1 MMMTSVAARAVFG
14 AGVVV
19 LVLGVLTG
27 CGSDATAGVA
37 HDATAVATITR
48 DPAAS
53 TASIKGAPDTTAIV
67 GKPYVFQPQ
76 VTVPTAQPVVF
87 SIKNAPAW
95 ARFNSSTGELSGT
108 PGSSQVGA
116 HAGITITVTQG
127 TLHASLAPFTITVE
141 ATNSSGNVTLSW
153 LPPTENADGSPLL
166 NLKGYKVHY
175 GAASKDYS
183 KSVEVPNP
191 GLTSY
196 VVENLT
202 AGKYYFAIT
211 TYNTEG
217 RESSLSAEVS
227 TMVD

>member
-1 MMMTSVAARAVFG
+1 
-14 AGVVV
+14 
-19 LVLGVLTG
+19 
-27 CGSDATAGVA
+27 
-37 HDATAVATITR
+37 
-48 DPAAS
+48 
-53 TASIKGAPDTTAIV
+53 
-67 GKPYVFQPQ
+67 VFQPQ